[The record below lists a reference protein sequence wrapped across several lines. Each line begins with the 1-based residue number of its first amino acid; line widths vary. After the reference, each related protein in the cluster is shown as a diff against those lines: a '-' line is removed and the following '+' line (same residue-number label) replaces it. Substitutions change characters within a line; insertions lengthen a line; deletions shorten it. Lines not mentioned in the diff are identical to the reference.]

1 MRPRAIAPVR
11 SLVGQLL
18 HAALLRQQP
27 RRAASTAARA
37 GTEAVPF
44 AVHQADVPAYF
55 AAWWSANHVGLA
67 QPRVDRA
74 RIRSVFLPFWVFTAE
89 VNIPSAR
96 VWARPAGG
104 PHLMV
109 YAGGEYPRSMTEV
122 LKADATA
129 ARPFAARLLELD
141 GGAVTADVEPYEL
154 FEATAWQL
162 VRAGWLR
169 AEAAR
174 LGYDDP
180 ARLGDATFSG
190 VTSRRVLLP
199 AHVVEYRY
207 MFETFRVYV
216 NGVSGDAYGVQQQG
230 ALGGLPS
237 PGQLL
242 EKLSSAKPLLDV
254 LQRHLPPQA
263 ALVLANAVLLLL
275 RPLLK
280 FALWPPFLVGSAAA
294 LGGFAL
300 RRLTSGARA
309 QRRHFAEWEETRRA
323 EARLQA
329 SMTDDWQFRPLG
341 ETAADR
347 ARAAERAAQAEAE
360 AARTRQRRAQE
371 AYTRTYEQ
379 QREQRE
385 EEEAA
390 RRQAAER
397 QRAAAEA
404 AAAAA
409 RRRPAQAA
417 RPSESSATRGGGRKP
432 PPVDA
437 SDYYAVLGLAPGA
450 SEDAVKHAFRRELMK
465 WHPDHQEQDGGWDL
479 GACSERT
486 RLVIAAYGTLRDPA
500 RRAAYDATRRRR

>member
-1 MRPRAIAPVR
+1 VTLLPLPPR
-11 SLVGQLL
+11 
-18 HAALLRQQP
+18 AALLSQPP
-27 RRAASTAARA
+27 RRAASTARA

-44 AVHQADVPAYF
+44 AVHQADVPAHF
-55 AAWWSANHVGLA
+55 AAWWSRNHVGLS
-67 QPRVDRA
+67 QPRLDPRLDPHRV
-74 RIRSVFLPFWVFTAE
+74 RSVFLPFWVFTAE
-89 VNIPSAR
+89 VTIPSAR
-96 VWARPAGG
+96 VFARPVGG
-104 PHLMV
+104 PHLMI
-109 YAGGEYPRSMTEV
+109 YSGGEYPRAMTEV
-122 LKADATA
+122 LKADATS
-129 ARPFAARLLELD
+129 ARPFTARLLELD
-141 GGAVTADVEPYEL
+141 GGAVTADVEPFEL

-174 LGYDDP
+174 LGCDP
-180 ARLGDATFSG
+180 AQLGDAAFSG

-207 MFETFRVYV
+207 MFETFRAY
-216 NGVSGDAYGVQQQG
+216 VSGVTGDGYGVQQQG

-237 PGQLL
+237 AGALL
-242 EKLSSAKPLLDV
+242 ERLSSAKPLLDF

-263 ALVLANAVLLLL
+263 ALALANAAVLLL

-347 ARAAERAAQAEAE
+347 ARAAARAAEAE
-360 AARTRQRRAQE
+360 AAAARDRQRRARE
-371 AYTRTYEQ
+371 AYTRTHEQQQQAQ
-379 QREQRE
+379 QRERD
-385 EEEAA
+385 A
-390 RRQAAER
+390 AAER
-397 QRAAAEA
+397 QRAAE
-404 AAAAA
+404 AAA

-417 RPSESSATRGGGRKP
+417 RPAESTTATGRKP

-437 SDYYAVLGLAPGA
+437 SDCYAVLGLAPAA
-450 SEDAVKHAFRRELMK
+450 SEEDVKHAFRRELMK
-465 WHPDHQEQDGGWDL
+465 WHPDHQDKDGGWDL
-479 GACSERT
+479 AACSERT
-486 RLVIAAYGTLRDPA
+486 RVVIAAYGTLRDPA
-500 RRAAYDATRRRR
+500 RRAAYDATRRGGGRR